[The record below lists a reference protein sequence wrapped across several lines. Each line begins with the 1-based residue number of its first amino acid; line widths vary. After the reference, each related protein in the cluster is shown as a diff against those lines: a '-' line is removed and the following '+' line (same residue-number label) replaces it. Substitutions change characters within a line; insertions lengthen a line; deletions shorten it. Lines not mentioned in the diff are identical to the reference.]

1 MTGDTPTTASAL
13 WYSGSA
19 EAEIRAEEL
28 GALQSGAVRVRALA
42 SGISRGTERL
52 IFLGDVPE
60 SEYGRM
66 RAPFQAGEFPGPLK
80 YGYASVGLV
89 EAGPDALLGRRVF
102 ALHPHQT
109 RYDVPADAVEPLP
122 DDLPT
127 DRAVLAANME
137 TALNAVWDSGLGPGD
152 RVTVVGGG
160 VLGLLVARLAVRTP
174 GTEVAVLD
182 ADPDRHAIAERFGAS
197 FALPRDAEGDRDIVF
212 HTSASGTGFDTAVR
226 LCGVEA
232 KLVELSWYGT
242 KPVLASLGGAFH
254 SRRLTIQSS
263 QVGSVSPGRRVR
275 WSHAR
280 RLAKALELLRDP
292 VLDELLDAPIAFTD
306 LPTRLPA
313 MLAIGGGFRCP
324 VVHYPARDAR
334 EG

>member
-19 EAEIRAEEL
+19 EAEIRTEEL
-28 GALQSGAVRVRALA
+28 AGLPPGAVRVRALA

-52 IFLGDVPE
+52 VFLGDVPE
-60 SEYGRM
+60 SEYERM
-66 RAPFQAGEFPGPLK
+66 RAPFQAGDFPGPVK

-109 RYDVPADAVEPLP
+109 HYDVPADAVAALP

-174 GTEVAVLD
+174 GTEVTVLD

-254 SRRLTIQSS
+254 SRRLTLQSS

-280 RLAKALELLRDP
+280 RLAKALELLCDP
-292 VLDELLDAPIAFTD
+292 VLDELLDTPIAFTD
-306 LPTRLPA
+306 LPARLSG

-324 VVHYPARDAR
+324 VVHYPARDAS

>member
-1 MTGDTPTTASAL
+1 MTANTPTTAKAL
-13 WYSGSA
+13 WYTGSA
-19 EAEIRAEEL
+19 QAEIRAQDL
-28 GALQSGAVRVRALA
+28 KALPPGAVRVRTLA
-42 SGISRGTERL
+42 SGVSRGTERL
-52 IFLGDVPE
+52 VLLGDVPE
-60 SEYGRM
+60 SEYDRM
-66 RAPFQAGEFPGPLK
+66 RAPFQEGDFPGPVK
-80 YGYASVGLV
+80 YGYAAVGLV
-89 EAGPDALLGRRVF
+89 EAGPDDLRGRRVF

-109 RYDVPADAVEPLP
+109 VFDVPANAVIPLP

-174 GTEVAVLD
+174 GTEVTVLD

-197 FALPRDAEGDRDIVF
+197 FALPRDADGDRDVVF

-226 LCGVEA
+226 LCGMEA
-232 KLVELSWYGT
+232 TLVELSWYGT

-263 QVGSVSPGRRVR
+263 QVGAVSPARRVR

-280 RLAKALELLRDP
+280 RLAKTLELLCDP
-292 VLDELLDAPIAFTD
+292 VLDELLDAPIDFAD
-306 LPTRLPA
+306 LPARLPGI
-313 MLAIGGGFRCP
+313 LAIGGGFRCP
-324 VVHYPARDAR
+324 VVHYPAS
-334 EG
+334 